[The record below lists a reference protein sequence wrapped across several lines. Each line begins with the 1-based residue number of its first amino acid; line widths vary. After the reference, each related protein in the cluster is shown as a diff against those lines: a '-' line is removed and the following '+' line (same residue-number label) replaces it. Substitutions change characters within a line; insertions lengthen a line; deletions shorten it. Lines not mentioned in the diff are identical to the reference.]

1 MQAPNKTHADGF
13 TLVELLVVIAI
24 IGILVALLL
33 PAIQAAREAARRAGC
48 VNNLH
53 NLAIAVHNFEDSKK
67 HFPVDEDYSQYG
79 PLYCNLS
86 NGQLDG
92 AKGTPSDPLRV
103 GAKLSG
109 AGWIVDV
116 LPYLEEQAQ
125 YDKFKPFLDS
135 PWCPNYRNITN
146 PALHGLGTEDPDLR
160 AALANQPKVLVCG
173 SEQRPG
179 PLPDQFP
186 YSGTGGGRQM
196 ALPITVATTNYKGN
210 GGDVSWEEP
219 DTAPFNSPNGYWT
232 YAGGGNPAGGCYR
245 GTDSFGIF
253 WRYTYWRGGVKLRE
267 VTDGT
272 SQTLMIGESTN
283 ADNES
288 VAWSSDGDWGI
299 TQIQMNF
306 DLTTWPPC
314 VDPTTSGSPSC
325 WKNTR
330 GFRSYHPGG
339 ANFAFVDSAV
349 KFISENIDQKVYRA
363 ISTRASGEVADQG
376 SY

>member
-1 MQAPNKTHADGF
+1 MRPIRNRLPRGF

-48 VNNLH
+48 NSNLH
-53 NLAIAVHNFEDSKK
+53 NLAIAVLNFEQAKK
-67 HFPVDEDYSQYG
+67 HFPVDEDYSQYA
-79 PLYCNLS
+79 PLYCNLDK
-86 NGQLDG
+86 GQLDG
-92 AKGTPSDPLRV
+92 AKGNPPDPLRS

-109 AGWIVDV
+109 SGWIVDT

-135 PWCPNYRNITN
+135 PFCPNYRSLTG
-146 PALHGLGTEDPDLR
+146 LWGLGTEDPDLR
-160 AALANQPKVLVCG
+160 AALANQPKVILCP
-173 SEQRPG
+173 SEREPG
-179 PLPDQFP
+179 PKEDQFP
-186 YSGTGGGRQM
+186 YSGVASGRKM
-196 ALPITVATTNYKGN
+196 AAPVLVALTNYKGN
-210 GGDVSWEEP
+210 GGDISWEEP
-219 DTAPFNSPNGYWT
+219 DTAPFNSPPGYWT
-232 YAGGGNPAGGCYR
+232 YPGGGNPAGGCYR

-267 VTDGT
+267 VADGT
-272 SQTLMIGESTN
+272 SQTFLIGESTT

-299 TQIQMNF
+299 TQTQINF
-306 DLTTWPPC
+306 DITTWPAC
-314 VDPTTSGSPSC
+314 IDPTTNGAPSC

-339 ANFAFVDSAV
+339 VNFAFADGSVR
-349 KFISENIDQKVYRA
+349 FISENIDQKTYRA
-363 ISTRASGEVADQG
+363 LSTRASAESADTG